1 MSTGRQAQTG
11 VSVSRCI
18 RASRFVKTYR
28 FGSKDQI
35 DLQRIHLI
43 QSACHLLIPAVN
55 IQIRDS
61 LVIVSQALVEE
72 FTLFTTSYKTDHLKV
87 LAKSLQAWHDAEL
100 IHGDLCL
107 SNVGWHKN
115 EVFVFDW
122 EPLLVYTSPKGVLLR
137 TTPYCL
143 HPIDRMRK
151 SISLLTDRYALIMLL
166 LMKAKSRLGPRTEL
180 LKLQRTAA
188 VLSEDTTI
196 SCPLLLECMIAN
208 LESLEVPLQNEAG
221 ALPPPAASA
230 AQKLIPIS

>member
-1 MSTGRQAQTG
+1 MSTGRQAQAE

-18 RASRFVKTYR
+18 RASRFEKTYR

-35 DLQRIHLI
+35 DLQRVHLI

-61 LVIVSQALVEE
+61 LVIVSQALVEK
-72 FTLFTTSYKTDHLKV
+72 FTLFTTSYTTDHLKA
-87 LAKSLQAWHDAEL
+87 LANSVQAWHDAEL

-122 EPLLVYTSPKGVLLR
+122 EPLLVYRSPKGVLLR

-151 SISLLTDRYALIMLL
+151 SVSLLTDRYALIMLL
-166 LMKAKSRLGPRTEL
+166 LLKARGCLGPCAEL
-180 LKLQRTAA
+180 RKLKRTAA

-196 SCPLLLECMIAN
+196 LCPSLLQGMIAN
-208 LESLEVPLQNEAG
+208 LESLEVSL
-221 ALPPPAASA
+221 
-230 AQKLIPIS
+230 